1 MAGLTREGFTPL
13 SFDELFTRI
22 STRLDTFS
30 PGIDLSV
37 ESPDGQLTNI
47 MAFEFAEAW
56 AQLDLVHNSYNPNVA
71 VGAGLRNLGLITGL
85 PYGAA
90 TRSQAT
96 IDLVGTAGTIVPVG
110 SIVTDADDNEFT
122 TQLAATIPA
131 SVQVVATISGPIPVT
146 LGTLTTIKTPVS
158 GWASIDQPAD
168 GRMGASPQTETAY
181 RNLRNRTVLRN
192 FVSVESTIEA
202 RLFETLGIQQAV
214 VLNND
219 SPSVALADGTPPQTI
234 HVTVGELS
242 GVSDTDIAQVIL
254 ATKGLG
260 CPTFGSTT
268 VSVDDAQGNPHSV
281 SFSKA
286 TAENV
291 FMDIEIL
298 FLDDDYAGAE
308 EAIKADLITHVNSLV
323 TDEDVI
329 WSRLF
334 GIITPYAK
342 AQVNKLELSTD
353 GVTYTPANISV
364 TADKYAATVA
374 GQINIVVVN

>member
-1 MAGLTREGFTPL
+1 MAGLTREGFIPL
-13 SFDELFTRI
+13 SFDEILTRI

-30 PGIDLSV
+30 PGIDLSP
-37 ESPDGQLTNI
+37 ESPDGQLANI
-47 MAFEFAEAW
+47 MAFEFSEAW
-56 AQLDLVHNSYNPNVA
+56 AELNTVYNSYNPNMA
-71 VGAGLRNLGLITGL
+71 VGAGLRNIGLITGL

-96 IDLVGTAGTIVPVG
+96 IDLVGTAGTIVPIG
-110 SIVTDADDNEFT
+110 SIVTDAEDNEFT
-122 TQLAATIPA
+122 TQLDATIPA
-131 SVQVVATISGPIPVT
+131 SVQVVAQVSGPIPVT
-146 LGTLTTIKTPVS
+146 AGSLTLIKTPVS
-158 GWASIDQPAD
+158 GWASITQPSD
-168 GRMGASPQTETAY
+168 GRMGAAPQTEVAY

-192 FVSVESTIEA
+192 FVTVEATIEA

-219 SPSVALADGTPPQTI
+219 GLSALPDGTPPQTI

-242 GVSDTDIAQVIL
+242 GVSDADIAAVIL

-260 CPTFGSTT
+260 CPTYGSTT
-268 VSVDDAQGNPHSV
+268 VTINDVQGNPHDV

-308 EAIKADLITHVNSLV
+308 EAIRADLVAHVNSLV
-323 TDEDVI
+323 TDEDVV

-353 GVTYTPANISV
+353 GITYTPANIVV
-364 TADKYAATVA
+364 TADKYAATVT

>member
-1 MAGLTREGFTPL
+1 MAGLTREGFIPL
-13 SFDELFTRI
+13 SFDEILTRI

-30 PGIDLSV
+30 PGIDLSP
-37 ESPDGQLTNI
+37 ESPDGQLANI
-47 MAFEFAEAW
+47 MAFEFSEAW
-56 AQLDLVHNSYNPNVA
+56 AELNTVYNSYNPNMA
-71 VGAGLRNLGLITGL
+71 VGAGLRNIGLITGL

-96 IDLVGTAGTIVPVG
+96 IDLVGTAGTIVPIG
-110 SIVTDADDNEFT
+110 SIVTDAEDNKFT
-122 TQLAATIPA
+122 TQLDATIPA
-131 SVQVVATISGPIPVT
+131 SVQVVAQVSGPIPVT
-146 LGTLTTIKTPVS
+146 AGSLTLIKTPVS
-158 GWASIDQPAD
+158 GWASITQPSD
-168 GRMGASPQTETAY
+168 GRMGAAPQTEVAY

-192 FVSVESTIEA
+192 FVTVEATIEA

-219 SPSVALADGTPPQTI
+219 GLSALPDGTPPQTI

-242 GVSDTDIAQVIL
+242 GVSDADIAAVIL

-260 CPTFGSTT
+260 CPTYGSTT
-268 VSVDDAQGNPHSV
+268 VTINDVQGNPHDV

-308 EAIKADLITHVNSLV
+308 EAIRADLVAHVNSLV
-323 TDEDVI
+323 TDEDVV

-353 GVTYTPANISV
+353 GITYTPANIVV
-364 TADKYAATVA
+364 TADKYAATVT

>member
-1 MAGLTREGFTPL
+1 MAGLTREGFIPL
-13 SFDELFTRI
+13 SFDEILTRI

-30 PGIDLSV
+30 PGIDLSP
-37 ESPDGQLTNI
+37 ESPDGQLANI
-47 MAFEFAEAW
+47 MAFEFSEAW
-56 AQLDLVHNSYNPNVA
+56 AELNTVYNSYNPNMA
-71 VGAGLRNLGLITGL
+71 VGAGLRNIGLITGL

-96 IDLVGTAGTIVPVG
+96 IDLVGTAGTIVPIG
-110 SIVTDADDNEFT
+110 SIVTDAEDNEFT
-122 TQLAATIPA
+122 TQLDATIPA
-131 SVQVVATISGPIPVT
+131 SVQVVAQVSGPIPVT
-146 LGTLTTIKTPVS
+146 AGSLTLIKTPVA
-158 GWASIDQPAD
+158 GWASITQPSD
-168 GRMGASPQTETAY
+168 GRMGAAPQTEVAY

-192 FVSVESTIEA
+192 FVTVEATIEA

-219 SPSVALADGTPPQTI
+219 GLSALPDGTPPQTI
-234 HVTVGELS
+234 HVTIGELS
-242 GVSDTDIAQVIL
+242 GVSDADIAAVIL

-260 CPTFGSTT
+260 CPTYGSTT
-268 VSVDDAQGNPHSV
+268 VAINDVQGNPHDV

-308 EAIKADLITHVNSLV
+308 EAIRADLVAHVNSLV
-323 TDEDVI
+323 TDEDVV

-353 GVTYTPANISV
+353 GITYTPANIVV
-364 TADKYAATVA
+364 TADKYAATVT